1 MFLLCIRVIELIYL
15 LILDKMCELI
25 KIVMLLFLF
34 KFFNNEKSLYLVVG
48 FKLVVG
54 LFKINNLGLCNNV

>member
-1 MFLLCIRVIELIYL
+1 
-15 LILDKMCELI
+15 MCELI

-48 FKLVVG
+48 FKLAVG
-54 LFKINNLGLCNNV
+54 LFKINNLGLCNNVWISSIFFFWFDEKL